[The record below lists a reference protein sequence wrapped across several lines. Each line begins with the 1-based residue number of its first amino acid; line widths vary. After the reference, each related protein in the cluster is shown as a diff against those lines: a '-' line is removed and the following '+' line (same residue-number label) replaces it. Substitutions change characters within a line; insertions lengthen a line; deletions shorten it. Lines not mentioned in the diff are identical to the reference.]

1 MELPKPILFD
11 VADEGNK
18 MPPSQRMFVANA
30 KAQEI
35 ASQFL
40 QQYFL
45 IFDSENRQPLLDAYV
60 EHACFSMTMSYTHST
75 NKYVYI
81 YIYIY
86 YLRNKYILLING
98 IL

>member
-75 NKYVYI
+75 NKYVYT
-81 YIYIY
+81 
-86 YLRNKYILLING
+86 YILYYKQTYFINKWD
-98 IL
+98 IAD

>member
-11 VADEGNK
+11 VADDGNK
-18 MPPSQRMFVANA
+18 LPPSRRIFVANT

-45 IFDSENRQPLLDAYV
+45 IFDSENRQPLLDAYD
-60 EHACFSMTMSYTHST
+60 EHAYFSMTVSYTHNS
-75 NKYVYI
+75 NKSVYF
-81 YIYIY
+81 
-86 YLRNKYILLING
+86 K
-98 IL
+98 